1 MKRHRAMLLAAVCG
15 ACLTP
20 AAAYAADE
28 PGNAVAEVTVTAQKR
43 AENIQDVPI
52 SIVAISGDALERSGV
67 RDFQNLTQLAPGLVT
82 DANSDPRAAR
92 IGLRGVTTAQDN
104 GKQSS
109 VGVFIDGVFMSRVG
123 MAFNELADIDHVEV
137 LRGPQG
143 TLFGMNTSAGLIHI
157 ITARPSLTE
166 TKGFVE
172 AVAGNYSRK
181 ELRASVTG
189 PLIPGVLGGS
199 FSVYGTERGGTV
211 YNVTRDENVNDQR
224 RWGVRGKLGYDR
236 ENLNVQVIA
245 DYTQENSNCCG
256 NVLLFLKPGAVT
268 VGQPAAPLAVA
279 AGNFPFSRRKLTGLE
294 DFIKPQGAGLS
305 VEVNYDL
312 GFANLTSL
320 SAWRE
325 WNIRAQNDAGGLAIP
340 IILTYGAQQHDQ
352 YSQEFRLASNGDGKL
367 QWVGGLFY
375 FHRDSAAQGVTKFVP
390 AALRLPTQDGTTRG
404 SFTIKDVSYAAFGQ
418 VSYQF
423 TDAFKLAV
431 GARYSREEQDAH
443 DVQIAQNLVS
453 PTYNRTASRNEGQLT
468 YTVTGTY
475 DISPDVMVY
484 GSVARGFKPGGF
496 DLGRPLVFTEFQFE
510 EETNLNTEV
519 GIRTTL
525 MDRKLL
531 FNATLFNTVYK
542 NFQTVQYDGIRFLS
556 GNAPKFTT
564 KGLELEVVARPVTGL
579 SISGQAAFIEAKYN
593 DFKLGACPQGVAGA
607 CNLTGRTLPQAPK
620 TTLNASVAYDQ
631 PLGESNWTGFV
642 QADYAYRSK
651 AFFNQALDPVLV
663 QKGYGLVN
671 LRLGVRNADGLKIE
685 GFATNLFKKDFMAFA
700 FNGPLLTGGY
710 EGFLGDPRMY
720 GVRVRKEF

>member
-1 MKRHRAMLLAAVCG
+1 MDRLRATLFAAVG
-15 ACLTP
+15 AACLTP
-20 AAAYAADE
+20 SAGFAADA
-28 PGNAVAEVTVTAQKR
+28 PADSVAEVTVTAQKR

-52 SIVAISGDALERSGV
+52 SIVAISGDALERSGL
-67 RDFQNLTQLAPGLVT
+67 RDFQNLTQFAPGLVT

-123 MAFNELADIDHVEV
+123 MAFTELADIDHVEV

-157 ITARPSLTE
+157 ITEKPRLNDV
-166 TKGFVE
+166 KGFIEGV
-172 AVAGNYSRK
+172 VGNYNRK
-181 ELRASVTG
+181 EVRASVSG
-189 PLIPGVLGGS
+189 PLIAGTLGAS
-199 FSVYGTERGGTV
+199 LSVFSTDRGGVV
-211 YNVTRDENVNDQR
+211 YNVTRQENVNDQH
-224 RWGVRGKLGYDR
+224 RWGVRGKLGYHRD
-236 ENLNVQVIA
+236 NLDVQVIA
-245 DYTQENSNCCG
+245 DYSQENSNCCG

-268 VGQPAAPLAVA
+268 VGMPAAPLAAA
-279 AGNFPFSRRKLTGLE
+279 AGNFPYSRLKLTGLE

-305 VEVNYDL
+305 TEINYDL
-312 GFANLTSL
+312 GFATLTSL
-320 SAWRE
+320 TAWRE

-340 IILTYGAQQHDQ
+340 IIETYGAQQHDQ
-352 YSQEFRLASNGDGKL
+352 YSQELRLASNGDDKL

-375 FHRDSAAQGVTKFVP
+375 FLRHSAAQGVTRFVP
-390 AALRLPTQDGTTRG
+390 LALRSAAQDGTTR
-404 SFTIKDVSYAAFGQ
+404 SRFKIKDVSYAAFGQ

-423 TDAFKLAV
+423 TDEFKLAV
-431 GARYSREEQDAH
+431 GARYSQENQDDH
-443 DVQIAQNLVS
+443 DIQVAQNFVS
-453 PTYNRTASRNEGQLT
+453 PTYDRKASRNEGQFT
-468 YTVTGTY
+468 YTVTATY
-475 DISPDVMVY
+475 DISPDIMTY

-496 DLGRPLVFTEFQFE
+496 DLGRPLVFTEFEFE

-525 MDRKLL
+525 LDRKLL
-531 FNATLFNTVYK
+531 FNATLFQTVYK

-564 KGLELEVVARPVTGL
+564 KGLELEVTARPITGL
-579 SISGQAAFIEAKYN
+579 AISAQAAFIDTKYN

-607 CNLTGRTLPQAPK
+607 CDLTGRRLPQAPK
-620 TTLNASVAYDQ
+620 TTYNISASYDR
-631 PLGESNWTGFV
+631 PLGDTNWNGIV
-642 QADYAYRSK
+642 QVDYAYRSK
-651 AFFNQALDPVLV
+651 AFFNQALDPVLT
-663 QKGYGLVN
+663 QKGYGIVN
-671 LRLGVRNADGLKIE
+671 LRIGVRSDDGLKIE
-685 GFATNLFKKDFMAFA
+685 GFANNLFKKDYMAFA